1 MSLSSGMNNA
11 PENALAQTGVERPF
25 NDFPPLV
32 RFVLPRT
39 PLEKLEK
46 SHANMMTTRRKRPSK
61 LYPRG
66 YDEEVRQAL
75 DRIDL
80 PALITCCVC
89 HSARPQ
95 FEYSSNQLSYLR
107 EAIFD
112 EGFDIIPIQEV
123 AKCVTCSQTQVV
135 ELKCNLCGHYRGIDY
150 FSRNQ
155 RSRETP
161 NCQPCMD
168 YQMSI
173 DPEAE
178 MIAMQSMCEEGNKS
192 GSRAEVDAVLAL
204 ADRDE
209 SLDEYEN
216 AVWARRNYIRSGSAS
231 DLPVGI
237 PSMPKRF
244 ARIPS
249 VRHHMPPLPAPKRAP
264 SPVRCG
270 RTDESNGQK
279 FL

>member
-1 MSLSSGMNNA
+1 MSLISGMNNA
-11 PENALAQTGVERPF
+11 PGNALAQTGVERPF
-25 NDFPPLV
+25 NGSPPLV

-39 PLEKLEK
+39 PLEKLE
-46 SHANMMTTRRKRPSK
+46 STLATMMTTRRKRPSK

-80 PALITCCVC
+80 PAF
-89 HSARPQ
+89 ARSQ

-112 EGFDIIPIQEV
+112 EGFDIIPTQEV
-123 AKCVTCSQTQVV
+123 AKCVTCSQSQVV

-155 RSRETP
+155 RTRETP
-161 NCQPCMD
+161 YCQPCMD

-178 MIAMQSMCEEGNKS
+178 MIAMQSICEEGNKS
-192 GSRAEVDAVLAL
+192 GSGAEVDAALAL
-204 ADRDE
+204 ADHDE

-216 AVWARRNYIRSGSAS
+216 AVWARRNHIRSGSAS
-231 DLPVGI
+231 GLPVGN

-249 VRHHMPPLPAPKRAP
+249 VRHHMPPLPAPKWAP

-270 RTDESNGQK
+270 HTDESNGQK